1 MAASS
6 RSATVGEL
14 RRMFSNLDSAVIE
27 TVLAANNGQ
36 VDVTIDHLLTMS
48 IDTENENNVQQVTPT
63 TLLQQLPAVLNVYDD
78 DPPPYPGHD
87 TKGSNCASSTTTT
100 IPFLPQR
107 FSSNYPSSINQSQLK
122 NIHFEED
129 AYCLQDLQVRRWK
142 TAYDQYRICYIGD
155 LPDDFLRV
163 KLTSKF
169 EPTNQSKKNMHGQ
182 HDNAARYIEDEHLE
196 EFLRNEEFLNEL
208 RRNQDFITTLNSDQ
222 STRSTASN
230 QQNRS
235 FNYLSTKP
243 LPMPTPPTVETPKTP
258 KVRARML
265 QNALTQIEQGQ
276 TIKTSM
282 VPQESITQNES
293 YSYGKDNHDR
303 IPLPPAPSAS
313 EFDPLR
319 PESNEEFIA
328 RLKNMGKNSMD
339 KFNQLARRFS
349 TRKNTTINPGKY
361 SKQPFILLFPSLSS
375 RHRLLLHRLREKT
388 YPKLFSFSV
397 GEERTT
403 RRTIICFKLHVMDE
417 TDTTASPTDA
427 IHLNG
432 ESSTKRRPDKALYKP
447 PTRTKSSEVFAS
459 ISTPS
464 TPTPPPPPPQPTPPI
479 SMASPGDLQQNNS
492 RSKGAKSKTARP
504 SAEPYVPPSRRSQPV
519 TTETLSS
526 TPRSSVIQSKKQDDG
541 AEEKEDEEEEEEE
554 EEAEEEE
561 DWEKLLENSQ
571 NPLYNDL
578 VEEIQSKFK
587 DSVQIEKPTNDYS
600 QWSVDDIQIKE
611 ADLAHVVEVSNFPS
625 TFRTE
630 DLSNSFKIL
639 TRNEFD
645 IKWVD
650 ETHALIVFPD
660 ANTALDAL
668 QMVHPLLKICAMSQA
683 SSASKKKA
691 KNSLEFLQ
699 PYKTRPQTS
708 SLTANRRICAA
719 LGLKN
724 PMSNDKTK
732 TERQKIETA
741 RKQKIRDKE
750 EQKTVWDGGVL
761 PAPSTT

>member
-464 TPTPPPPPPQPTPPI
+464 TPPPPPPPQPTPPI